1 MLPQPVIHIENV
13 ALAFRIGRNRVGTMK
28 EHVINAMKGNTVYD
42 QLWALKEVSFDVHAG
57 EVLGVIGPNGAGKST
72 LMKIIAQV
80 LPPTSGRIRVTGSIA
95 PMIELGAG
103 FNSEMTGYDNIVLYG
118 TLLGRDPKEMR
129 ERVSPIADWAELN
142 DFIDTP
148 IRNYSSGMLARLGF
162 AVATDLRPDILVV
175 DEVLSVGD
183 ESFQRKSS
191 ERIEAMMHA
200 GTSVVLVSHV
210 LDTVTS
216 MADRVVWL
224 DHGRVVEIGSPTEVV
239 QRYRD
244 TASA

>member
-1 MLPQPVIHIENV
+1 
-13 ALAFRIGRNRVGTMK
+13 
-28 EHVINAMKGNTVYD
+28 
-42 QLWALKEVSFDVHAG
+42 
-57 EVLGVIGPNGAGKST
+57 
-72 LMKIIAQV
+72 
-80 LPPTSGRIRVTGSIA
+80 
-95 PMIELGAG
+95 
-103 FNSEMTGYDNIVLYG
+103 MTGFDNIVLYG

-129 ERVSPIADWAELN
+129 ERVAPIAEWAELN

-191 ERIEAMMHA
+191 ERIESMMHA

-210 LDTVTS
+210 LGTVS
-216 MADRVVWL
+216 AMADRVVWL
-224 DHGRVVEIGSPTEVV
+224 DHGRIVEIGPPSEVV